1 MPWENR
7 AAPDGVRVPLRAY
20 RKIPIPFFRKFIA
33 SLIAA
38 RRKVFVHLFFY
49 FVLDFLCVVGR
60 SNGFSRKNRNDSC
73 VASIS
78 PGQYVNLILG
88 QPHRVFTCFTHHVFK
103 FEGNCPKFFP
113 FFIFIVSYLPFDYC
127 CGLYTFKVFDFW
139 PERSMDVLVH
149 QNYYAR
155 G

>member
-1 MPWENR
+1 
-7 AAPDGVRVPLRAY
+7 VLY
-20 RKIPIPFFRKFIA
+20 IYF
-33 SLIAA
+33 
-38 RRKVFVHLFFY
+38 LFYIGFS
-49 FVLDFLCVVGR
+49 LCVVGR

-73 VASIS
+73 EASIS

-113 FFIFIVSYLPFDYC
+113 FFIFIFSYLPFDYC
-127 CGLYTFKVFDFW
+127 CGLYAFKVFDFW